1 MTVAGNLS
9 VDVPQLVVWS
19 ALTIREVMPPLYSP
33 TMPISVQVFGLE
45 LDADELDEA
54 GVLGFGVLDDEA
66 GVLGFGVLDDEAGV
80 LGFGVLA
87 EVAGELGAGVLA
99 EVAGE
104 LGAGVLA
111 ESAWLSGA
119 LSGAETADELSAGLE
134 ELPGVTLHPAR
145 TNAAKALRT
154 RTALVFFFI
163 F

>member
-1 MTVAGNLS
+1 M
-9 VDVPQLVVWS
+9 
-19 ALTIREVMPPLYSP
+19 YSP

-66 GVLGFGVLDDEAGV
+66 GVLGFGVLADEAGV
-80 LGFGVLA
+80 LADEAGV
-87 EVAGELGAGVLA
+87 LGAGVLA

-163 F
+163 FRPSFHGLFLNL